1 MKKRKL
7 FFLEGRVVLSWG
19 CHLVAGMW
27 MCPSWELF
35 PSSGGFLNQPPEFQG
50 SSLSMWL
57 WARMDLKEP
66 VLGGNVQELVHL
78 NSVQG
83 VQ

>member
-1 MKKRKL
+1 M
-7 FFLEGRVVLSWG
+7 VLSWG

-27 MCPSWELF
+27 MCLSQEFF
-35 PSSGGFLNQPPEFQG
+35 PPVQEVFLNQPPEFQG
-50 SSLSMWL
+50 SSLSPVGWDGSQGTL
-57 WARMDLKEP
+57 I
-66 VLGGNVQELVHL
+66 VLGGNVKELVKELVHL